1 MLVYNAHQ
9 ARSVKI
15 AALSQFLNKD
25 RGMSFRKF
33 KSQKTTPKFV
43 GKQFRTT
50 NDVEEIAH
58 RVAIIR
64 AMPGAQ

>member
-1 MLVYNAHQ
+1 
-9 ARSVKI
+9 
-15 AALSQFLNKD
+15 
-25 RGMSFRKF
+25 MSFRGF
-33 KSQKTTPKFV
+33 KSQKTTSKFV

-64 AMPGAQ
+64 AMPDAQ